1 MQRALGMNKHDNQGY
16 TKARHLPKRPA
27 FLFVIVL
34 PILFPQ
40 KLLQGL
46 VHLAVFME
54 PAVLAALASDLYFF
68 VALGLD

>member
-1 MQRALGMNKHDNQGY
+1 MQGALGMNKHDNQGY
-16 TKARHLPKRPA
+16 KKARHLLKRPA

-40 KLLQGL
+40 KLLQDL

-54 PAVLAALASDLYFF
+54 PAVLAALASDLHFL

>member
-1 MQRALGMNKHDNQGY
+1 MNKHDNQGY
-16 TKARHLPKRPA
+16 TKTRHLLKRPA

-46 VHLAVFME
+46 VHLPVFMQA
-54 PAVLAALASDLYFF
+54 AVLAVLASDLYFL
-68 VALGLD
+68 VALCLD